1 MQSRYLAVIL
11 FITLHIC
18 STVHADNT
26 YMDTVLDAL
35 SDKGLLTQTE
45 VDSIKAR
52 AREAERQHTSQHIQ
66 EQRIPAQQ
74 TEAQPQN
81 GTVSTQKTVLAAI
94 KQRIASPELPA
105 FKVWGRLQP
114 RYTYIAAEKGLE
126 GTNSFTLRRARMGL
140 KGYVADK
147 IAFRTQY
154 EAANQVPGLA
164 NAENLLDA
172 WVRFEHLDD
181 SIGTITIGQ
190 QFVPAYTRPPQ
201 WGASVERK
209 FSEYLSPGAAG
220 RARGISLRR
229 GDLGKPEV
237 SSQGLFG
244 NRLHYGLGIFNA
256 PDLSLNNDNNE
267 MLYAVALGLRPTGVS
282 PFPDEY
288 QLSDRGATYGIGVS
302 YAQSNDSSTLDTSV
316 QTVDMDNEWFGVF
329 GDVQYHHWFGWGSWT
344 QFVSESS
351 QGLLINTAGQAT
363 EELDSY
369 ALTLGLSRTFP
380 LKGDTGWALG
390 FQYQSVD
397 NEHPSRTRFLRTLTG
412 RSDDEVARGMDKGE
426 AYHFMLT
433 WILGSNVR
441 LLNEFIIYD
450 VDKNLSPGQFDH
462 EAFVSQLQIDF

>member
-1 MQSRYLAVIL
+1 MKSSYLAAIL
-11 FITLHIC
+11 FITLNVC
-18 STVHADNT
+18 ATAHAGNAYVDA
-26 YMDTVLDAL
+26 VLDAL
-35 SDKGLLTQTE
+35 RDKGLLTQTDVE
-45 VDSIKAR
+45 AIKAR
-52 AREAERQHTSQHIQ
+52 AREAEQQNTSQHIL
-66 EQRIPAQQ
+66 EQKIPARHS
-74 TEAQPQN
+74 EALPQN
-81 GTVSTQKTVLAAI
+81 GTVTTQKTVLAAI

-114 RYTYIAAEKGLE
+114 RYTYIAAENGLE

-154 EAANQVPGLA
+154 EAANQVAGLA

-201 WGASVERK
+201 MGASVERK

-267 MLYAVALGLRPTGVS
+267 MLYAVGLGLRPTGVS
-282 PFPDEY
+282 PYPDEY

-302 YAQSNDSSTLDTSV
+302 YAQSNDSGTLDTSV

-344 QFVSESS
+344 RFVSKSS
-351 QGLLINTAGQAT
+351 QGLLVNTAGLAT
-363 EELDSY
+363 DELDSD

-380 LKGDTGWALG
+380 LKGYTGWALG

-397 NEHPSRTRFLRTLTG
+397 NQHPSRTRFLRTLTG
-412 RSDDEVARGMDKGE
+412 RSNDEVARGMDKGE
-426 AYHFMLT
+426 AYHFILT
-433 WILGSNVR
+433 WILGRNVR